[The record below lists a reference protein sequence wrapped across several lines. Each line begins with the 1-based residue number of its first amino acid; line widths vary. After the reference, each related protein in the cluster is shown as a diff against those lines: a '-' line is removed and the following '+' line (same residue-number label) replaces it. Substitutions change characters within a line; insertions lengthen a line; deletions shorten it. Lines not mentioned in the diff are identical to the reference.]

1 MLQADEIAHAHGV
14 HRIHINL
21 GHESSR
27 HARHA
32 WLRQLCWCWFIQA
45 ARQPRKRRCELFSS
59 QRLYGQCECD
69 RVWILDRVV
78 SRCAVRATTILS
90 KWLSISKLCGI
101 NYDFF
106 WNMLQLLH
114 AHYISHP
121 QVAIQTVKT
130 LTSNRSA
137 LNSFTGNECNFRF
150 DVCCCC
156 CALYT

>member
-59 QRLYGQCECD
+59 QRLYGQCEYD

-78 SRCAVRATTILS
+78 SRCAVRATSMCVEVTFHFEIMRNKLRFFLKYATIATRSLHQPS
-90 KWLSISKLCGI
+90 ASSDTDRKNL
-101 NYDFF
+101 DFE
-106 WNMLQLLH
+106 
-114 AHYISHP
+114 P
-121 QVAIQTVKT
+121 QCVEFIHWK
-130 LTSNRSA
+130 RM
-137 LNSFTGNECNFRF
+137 
-150 DVCCCC
+150 
-156 CALYT
+156 